1 MASNKQLA
9 TKWLSQLIVRENPVL
24 CNISEWS
31 DNQATN
37 IASFYQPLV
46 VIFYHNLSSTM
57 NQSFGQLTTFSILLK
72 EIVENQIR
80 TNFIHISMVLKSF
93 LLTKWLICDETKSP
107 FIFLL
112 IEEYAK
118 MEQAGDKW
126 PYHDIQLNFYGLQ
139 KNRQTKQC
147 FRKCTCY
154 FETTFFPP
162 TLHIQCIPNSCPI
175 QYCVVLHFL
184 GFRQLSRT

>member
-1 MASNKQLA
+1 MNKA
-9 TKWLSQLIVRENPVL
+9 TIKRQTLQAFINPWLWYFTIIKAPIWTEV
-24 CNISEWS
+24 
-31 DNQATN
+31 
-37 IASFYQPLV
+37 
-46 VIFYHNLSSTM
+46 
-57 NQSFGQLTTFSILLK
+57 FGQLTTFSILLK

-80 TNFIHISMVLKSF
+80 TKFIQISMVLKSF

-184 GFRQLSRT
+184 GFRKLSRT